1 MTTRRPFVK
10 AANGLVHI
18 TATDLDFDEIEQALA
33 EYRAADKLADE
44 DWDARRLTRHAHQSR
59 PAADSAAD
67 DVRHAAGIQLDWET
81 ALRFSDE
88 VAQAAAYARKQAT
101 KLTNPMLREA

>member
-1 MTTRRPFVK
+1 MSTRRPFVK

-18 TATDLDFDEIEQALA
+18 TNPDLDFDTLTDAVNEWVSASK
-33 EYRAADKLADE
+33 AADD
-44 DWDARRLTRHAHQSR
+44 DYDNRRWGQYDTNTR

-67 DVRHAAGIQLDWET
+67 DVRDTAGLQLDWEA
-81 ALRFSDE
+81 ALRFSDDI
-88 VAQAAAYARKQAT
+88 ARAAATARQQAT